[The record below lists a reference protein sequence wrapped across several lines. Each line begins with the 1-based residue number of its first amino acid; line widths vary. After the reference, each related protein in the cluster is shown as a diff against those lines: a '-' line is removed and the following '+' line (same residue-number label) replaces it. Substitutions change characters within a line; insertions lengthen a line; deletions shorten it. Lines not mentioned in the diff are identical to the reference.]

1 MNPEVVPIEWVFAD
15 EADDYRAYS
24 PVTIR
29 RMVSPSYEG
38 VRYAV
43 RRATACLSVEG
54 RWEYEPSPSR
64 RTDEFYD
71 AFRFRTFADAVAAAR
86 KARGA

>member
-1 MNPEVVPIEWVFAD
+1 MKPEVVPCEWVFAD
-15 EADDYRAYS
+15 DADDVGAVL
-24 PVTIR
+24 PVTVR
-29 RMVSPSYEG
+29 RMISPFYDG

-43 RRATACLSVEG
+43 RQGSKCLSVGG
-54 RWEYEPSPSR
+54 RWELEPSPSR
-64 RTDEFYD
+64 RTDEFYA

>member
-1 MNPEVVPIEWVFAD
+1 PPCF
-15 EADDYRAYS
+15 
-24 PVTIR
+24 PGR
-29 RMVSPSYEG
+29 RDG

-43 RRATACLSVEG
+43 RQGSKCLSVGG
-54 RWEYEPSPSR
+54 RWELEPSPSR
-64 RTDEFYD
+64 RTDEFYA